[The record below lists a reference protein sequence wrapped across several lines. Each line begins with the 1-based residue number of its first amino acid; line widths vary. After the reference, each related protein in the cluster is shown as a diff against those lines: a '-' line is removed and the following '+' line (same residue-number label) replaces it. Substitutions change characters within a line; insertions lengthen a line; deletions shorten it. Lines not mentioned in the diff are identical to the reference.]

1 MIEKMKNFIKKVTGF
16 LKNLFTDLFEELKK
30 NSFLAV
36 KITDKLKEM
45 VESPVLDF
53 VVDNLIK
60 GEVDNFILEKLR
72 VILPEVAFK
81 IAVVHGIMQ
90 ESDSSSESIAKLVE
104 YLKGLNPNARV
115 AFWVL
120 FSGELNLSLAD
131 GKINLAEAFALAQ
144 LAYNELKGR
153 KV

>member
-1 MIEKMKNFIKKVTGF
+1 MKNLIKKLTVF
-16 LKNLFTDLFEELKK
+16 LKNLFADIFEELKK

-36 KITDKLKEM
+36 QITDKLKEL
-45 VESPVLDF
+45 VESPVLDL
-53 VVDNLIK
+53 VVDFLIK
-60 GEVDNFILEKLR
+60 GETDNVILQKLR

-120 FSGELNLSLAD
+120 FSGELNLALAD
-131 GKINLAEAFALAQ
+131 GKINLAESFALAQ
-144 LAYNELKGR
+144 LAYNELKSR
-153 KV
+153 KG